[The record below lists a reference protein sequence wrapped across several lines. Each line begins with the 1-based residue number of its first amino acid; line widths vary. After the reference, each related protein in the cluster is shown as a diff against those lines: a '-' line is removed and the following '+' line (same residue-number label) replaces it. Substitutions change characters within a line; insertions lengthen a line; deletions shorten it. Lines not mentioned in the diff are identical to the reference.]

1 MISTRK
7 RKVASGLATVALV
20 GALSTGLVTQ
30 QAQTAHALLPVVPAV
45 VLGGV
50 GAATGISV
58 TGLVTAAGVTAGV
71 VGLAFAIQQPGAFDW
86 MKDIPNWFAGTTENG
101 TPVETKKQNE
111 YVPIPSR
118 EGDADPLFYDFV
130 WKSPTLSVT
139 AMSSVTNATTQVKS
153 ARFTYTTSSNVTGAQ
168 AYGAVWATGT
178 CQNPANPSQKEQGV
192 GKLVT
197 GGIVQVTSNSADRTA
212 NLDVSCQGLGINKNP
227 AWVPTQVIVSP
238 PTTKQKLTAYTESY
252 THWNRLTWAPNTQIW
267 TSADYAPAN
276 PQYRAEV
283 TCKNIDTGSRQV
295 LTSSTDVNAQGS
307 VNIPTCAQLG
317 PKWYPE
323 AMVVGFADGD
333 TLKQPIFTATPAEPE
348 QFFQCDP
355 IFGKACKF
363 EIWVDGQ
370 PCVIGSP
377 ACASWAGLY
386 KVAPGRVLCMY
397 GGRSVDMSGC
407 AILEGA
413 YIYGGTPAIKPNID
427 GNPDTWVDPSTV
439 PGWTPH
445 ILPTPT
451 PSNPNPQPIP
461 DPNPQPQTPPN
472 PNPAPT
478 TPTQPNPSPSP
489 TPAPG
494 TGTDPNAPWNN
505 PAPIPDYGSNP
516 APQPPQGAP
525 SLDPN
530 ANDTNCWPGG
540 TAAFNPLEWV
550 LQPVK
555 CALSWAFVPRQD
567 VAQQQ
572 MTKVQN
578 AFGKVP
584 VVASIGTVTTA
595 IGTIGGGA
603 GGGSGCQ
610 GPPIQFD
617 YLAMHETFYPFSAC
631 DEPVATL
638 ARISNAF
645 TTIVVIIAGLFG
657 VVRAFGA
664 SVGFNFSLGR
674 GGQA

>member
-1 MISTRK
+1 MTTTAK
-7 RKVASGLATVALV
+7 RRLTSGLATVALA
-20 GALSTGLVTQ
+20 GALSTGLIAQ
-30 QAQTAHALLPVVPAV
+30 QARPAEALLPVVPAV

-58 TGLVTAAGVTAGV
+58 TGLVTAVGVTAGV

-86 MKDIPNWFAGTTENG
+86 MKDIPDWFTGSTDGNG
-101 TPVETKKQNE
+101 TPVETKKQE
-111 YVPIPSR
+111 QFVPIPSR
-118 EGDADPLFYDFV
+118 EGDADPLFYDYV
-130 WKSPTLSVT
+130 WKKSVLSVT
-139 AMSSVTNATTQVKS
+139 DTSLFTNASTGIKS
-153 ARFTYTTSSNVTGAQ
+153 VRFTYYNNSTVSGDQ
-168 AYGAVWATGT
+168 YYGTVWATGT
-178 CQNPANPSQKEQGV
+178 CKHPTDSTQKAVSTGRLIQRG
-192 GKLVT
+192 LVQT
-197 GGIVQVTSNSADRTA
+197 VNGYRQDF
-212 NLDVSCQGLGINKNP
+212 LDVSCANLGLNNT
-227 AWVPTQVIVSP
+227 WVPTEVNIQP
-238 PTTKQKLTAYTESY
+238 PTTKQKLTAYTESNSL
-252 THWNRLTWAPNTQIW
+252 WPKLAWADAVNVW
-267 TSADYAPAN
+267 RSADYAPAN
-276 PQYRAEV
+276 PQYRVEV

-295 LTSSTDVNAQGS
+295 LTSSTDPNAQGA
-307 VNIPTCAQLG
+307 VNVPTCAQLG

-355 IFGKACKF
+355 VFGQACKF
-363 EIWVDGQ
+363 EIWVDGK

-377 ACASWAGLY
+377 ACASWAGLF

-397 GGRSVDMSGC
+397 GGRQVDMSGC

-445 ILPTPT
+445 ILPSPT
-451 PSNPNPQPIP
+451 PDNPRPVPVP

-478 TPTQPNPSPSP
+478 EPSTNPNPSPSP
-489 TPAPG
+489 SPG

-530 ANDTNCWPGG
+530 VNDTNCWPGG

-572 MTKVQN
+572 MTKVET

-595 IGTIGGGA
+595 IGTLGGGA
-603 GGGSGCQ
+603 GGGSGCT
-610 GPPIQFD
+610 GPAFNFD
-617 YLAMHETFYPFSAC
+617 FNSVHETIYPFNAC
-631 DEPVATL
+631 AEPVATM
-638 ARISNAF
+638 ARITNAL
-645 TTIVVIIAGLFG
+645 TTVIVIILG
-657 VVRAFGA
+657 VLGIVRAFGA
-664 SVGFNFSLGR
+664 SVGFNFTMGK
-674 GGQA
+674 GGDS